1 MHIEFLRDYCLN
13 KPGVTEDFPFD
24 EKVLVFKVAGK
35 VFLLTDIETFC
46 SINVKC
52 DPERAVELR
61 EQFSAVKPG
70 YHMNK
75 KHWNTLRLDEN
86 LTDNFLIHEIEHSYN
101 LVLAGL
107 PQKTKLQLKM
117 ASGDNG
123 VFHQQG
129 GDAEET

>member
-1 MHIEFLRDYCLN
+1 MHIEFLRDYCLS

-75 KHWNTLRLDEN
+75 KHWNTLMLDEN
-86 LTDNFLIHEIEHSYN
+86 LTDSFLIQEIEHSYN